1 MSSDTA
7 SNARA
12 ASETLGTP
20 VKSPPP
26 MMFDL
31 ILDVISAWK
40 SVLEKTVP

>member
-7 SNARA
+7 SSARA

-26 MMFDL
+26 MMLDL
-31 ILDVISAWK
+31 ILDVMNGF
-40 SVLEKTVP
+40 

>member
-1 MSSDTA
+1 MSKRDSA
-7 SNARA
+7 SNAHV

-31 ILDVISAWK
+31 ILDV
-40 SVLEKTVP
+40 LNGF